1 MSEVETFHDSQA
13 ERNTEEEEVI
23 FRENNPRVEYSAP
36 PNMIT
41 ANDLDVVIEGWE
53 RKFEHL
59 SQCMREIQLASE
71 KANTNMNNIVRDG
84 RAREGIQER
93 RIEEMHE
100 GLTQFLEICD
110 PAHLTAPRHFDAPAA
125 STPFPPSTPTGVPSR
140 LRPDFD
146 FESPVNQA
154 TSTESTRNIDPRN
167 TDPRNIDPPN
177 TDPSNTDPRITDS
190 RNRDHHDARDPRNI
204 DPRNTDPRNTDP
216 CNTDPRN
223 TDSRN
228 RDHHDAR
235 DTRNRDHH
243 HARDPRNQD
252 HHDTRDRSREHRSN
266 ERPTHEDDRGDSG
279 DTQRNSYHSG
289 MSYSMSRPSSSPKVP
304 TFDGTV
310 STQFRPWIIQF
321 EAIARHQCWTL
332 GERVVRLVSS
342 LTGPAANLLI
352 GMTMGQL
359 DDYTFLVARLSR
371 RHDPPEREEAHRA
384 ELLARTRRRNESA
397 DEFAENLKNLAQR
410 AYTSADQNMLDNLV
424 VERFHEGHSNEEL
437 KKHLFLYPSTGL
449 QNLIG
454 ACVIFETH
462 VKIGSRAHKSNE
474 GLYTV
479 QGGNQ
484 AELTL
489 EEVTR
494 AARKLGFTLHPWIDR
509 QQGNREFNNATPRR
523 NQNGEPQQG
532 SRFNQNRNSGARP
545 QNPIRKQTQIGE
557 IKCWTCG
564 KAGHYA
570 SDCKTNGPKFA
581 FAPKVIRMNYLQE
594 ISDQENDYSEGEQNL
609 SVGNE

>member
-13 ERNTEEEEVI
+13 ERDTEEEEVI
-23 FRENNPRVEYSAP
+23 FRENNPRVEDSAP

-53 RKFEHL
+53 CKFEHL
-59 SQCMREIQLASE
+59 SQCMREIQREIQLASE

-100 GLTQFLEICD
+100 GLTRFLERCD
-110 PAHLTAPRHFDAPAA
+110 PAHLTAPRHFDAPPA
-125 STPFPPSTPTGVPSR
+125 STPFTPSR

-167 TDPRNIDPPN
+167 TDPRNIDPR
-177 TDPSNTDPRITDS
+177 NTDPRNTDP

-204 DPRNTDPRNTDP
+204 DPHNTDPR
-216 CNTDPRN
+216 NTDPRN

-235 DTRNRDHH
+235 DMRNRDHH
-243 HARDPRNQD
+243 DARDPRNQD
-252 HHDTRDRSREHRSN
+252 HHDTRDRSRGHRSN

-279 DTQRNSYHSG
+279 DTQHNSYHSG

-310 STQFRPWIIQF
+310 SAQFCPWIIQF
-321 EAIARHQCWTL
+321 EAITRHQCWTL
-332 GERVVRLVSS
+332 GEQVVRLVSS

-359 DDYTFLVARLSR
+359 DDYIFLVARLSR
-371 RHDPPEREEAHRA
+371 RYDPPEREEAHRA
-384 ELLARTRRRNESA
+384 ELRACTRRQNESA

-424 VERFHEGHSNEEL
+424 VERFREGHGNEEL
-437 KKHLFLYPSTGL
+437 KKPLCLCLSIFSR
-449 QNLIG
+449 
-454 ACVIFETH
+454 FETH
-462 VKIGSRAHKSNE
+462 VEIGLRAHKSNE

-494 AARKLGFTLHPWIDR
+494 AARKLGFTLRPWIDR
-509 QQGNREFNNATPRR
+509 QQGNRGFNNAAPRR
-523 NQNGEPQQG
+523 NQNGGEPQQG
-532 SRFNQNRNSGARP
+532 SRFNQNRNSDALP
-545 QNPIRKQTQIGE
+545 QNPTRKQTPIGE